1 MPLRRPSCLHGN
13 PAPHSGFCASVQHE
27 TLLPFTKS
35 RDILQL
41 TVILNIALRAGLD
54 TVRLTTRRMTILIL
68 FYNQMEIEFMVRY
81 KKYKIRRLYDNYK
94 R

>member
-1 MPLRRPSCLHGN
+1 MTTAILSFFQFL
-13 PAPHSGFCASVQHE
+13 S
-27 TLLPFTKS
+27 LL
-35 RDILQL
+35 
-41 TVILNIALRAGLD
+41 ILNIALWAGLD

-68 FYNQMEIEFMVRY
+68 FYHQMEIEFMVRY